1 MPDPTV
7 KDQLTSDHHELYDTL
22 VARRYFAKFVRIT
35 GHLGRVAAEMET
47 EGRLNRTEARVLG
60 VYLKSV
66 AGTFQALSHKYL
78 MTGRG
83 DGALRLT
90 IDRHES
96 GFPVAQELMTMAVDA
111 QQAEKHLAGMPSE
124 TELKDRMVRQ
134 IVGDLTIPTALQFA
148 LSQRYYYE
156 ALAAGGIFWG
166 RNDPDAQWI
175 EDVSNTGGDRR
186 HFLVHWAVWDTQ
198 VNLPVVYLM
207 DLEDSGKKPL
217 PTDAYRWP
225 EVQQALMA
233 QSVGGL
239 KLLTIATGFDKDFPD
254 LHPKRL
260 RRIILG
266 PMYSASFT
274 LQSGPISKVLEGAK
288 APEGEDWALV
298 WTVEDLVSDR
308 EEEVKD
314 GWFSSSQRQVYK
326 LDAVA
331 GAELGATR
339 QDRMIIL
346 PEKPYQVL
354 VEQDPKGLRG
364 LRKFVV
370 GAGGRLIPTL

>member
-1 MPDPTV
+1 VADAPI
-7 KDQLTSDHHELYDTL
+7 KDQLVQDHAELYDTL
-22 VARRYFAKFVRIT
+22 VARRYFAKFDRIT

-60 VYLKSV
+60 VYLGAV
-66 AGTFQALSHKYL
+66 ATTFQALNHKYL

-83 DGALRLT
+83 EGAPKLT

-111 QQAEKHLAGMPSE
+111 SQAEKHLAGMPSE

-134 IVGDLTIPTALQFA
+134 IVGDQTIPTALQFA

-156 ALAAGGIFWG
+156 ALAAGGIFWA
-166 RNDPDAQWI
+166 RNDPDAQWV
-175 EDVSNTGGDRR
+175 EDLGARR

-207 DLEDSGKKPL
+207 NLEDSGGKPL
-217 PTDAYRWP
+217 PNDAYRWP
-225 EVQQALMA
+225 QAQAALMA

-239 KLLTIATGFDKDFPD
+239 KLLTIATGFDKDFAD

-308 EEEVKD
+308 EDEVKD
-314 GWFSSSQRQVYK
+314 GWFSSTQRQVYK

-354 VEQDPKGLRG
+354 VEQNPRGLQG

>member
-7 KDQLTSDHHELYDTL
+7 KDVLTSDHHELYDTL
-22 VARRYFAKFVRIT
+22 TARRYFAKFDRIT
-35 GHLGRVAAEMET
+35 GHLARVAAEVEA
-47 EGRLNRTEARVLG
+47 EGRLSRTEARILG
-60 VYLKSV
+60 VYLKAV
-66 AGTFQALSHKYL
+66 AGTFKALNHKYL

-83 DGALRLT
+83 ETAPRLT

-111 QQAEKHLAGMPSE
+111 SQAEKHLAGMPSE
-124 TELKDRMVRQ
+124 TELKDRMIRQ
-134 IVGDLTIPTALQFA
+134 IVGDQTIPTALQFA

-156 ALAAGGIFWG
+156 ALLAGGIFWA

-175 EDVSNTGGDRR
+175 EDLGARR

-207 DLEDSGKKPL
+207 DLEDSGSRPL
-217 PTDAYRWP
+217 PNDAHRWP
-225 EVQQALMA
+225 LAQAALVA

-239 KLLTIATGFDKDFPD
+239 KLLTIANGFDKDFGD

-314 GWFSSSQRQVYK
+314 GWFSTLQRQVYR
-326 LDAVA
+326 LDPVA

-339 QDRMIIL
+339 QERMIIL
-346 PEKPYQVL
+346 PEKPYQVMA
-354 VEQDPKGLRG
+354 EQNPRGLQG

>member
-1 MPDPTV
+1 MTDPSV
-7 KDQLTSDHHELYDTL
+7 KDVLTSDHHELYDTL
-22 VARRYFAKFVRIT
+22 TARRYFAKFDGIT
-35 GHLGRVAAEMET
+35 GHLARVAAEVEA
-47 EGRLNRTEARVLG
+47 EGKLTRTEARMLG
-60 VYLKSV
+60 KYLAAIS
-66 AGTFQALSHKYL
+66 GTFRALNHKYL

-83 DGALRLT
+83 EGAPKLT

-96 GFPVAQELMTMAVDA
+96 GFPVAQELMAMAVDA

-124 TELKDRMVRQ
+124 AELKDRMVRQ

-156 ALAAGGIFWG
+156 ALLAGGIFWA

-175 EDVSNTGGDRR
+175 EDLGERR

-207 DLEDSGKKPL
+207 DVEDSGKKPL
-217 PTDAYRWP
+217 PNDAYRWP
-225 EVQQALMA
+225 QVQQALMA
-233 QSVGGL
+233 QAIGGL
-239 KLLTIATGFDKDFPD
+239 KLVTIATGFDKDFEG

-308 EEEVKD
+308 EEAVKD
-314 GWFSSSQRQVYK
+314 GWFSTATRQVYK
-326 LDAVA
+326 LDPVA

-339 QDRMIIL
+339 QERMIIL

-354 VEQDPKGLRG
+354 AEQNPKGLQG

>member
-1 MPDPTV
+1 MADRV
-7 KDQLTSDHHELYDTL
+7 KDQLTSDHAELYDTL
-22 VARRYFAKFVRIT
+22 VARRYFAKFVKI
-35 GHLGRVAAEMET
+35 GGYLGRVAAELET

-60 VYLKSV
+60 VYLKALV
-66 AGTFQALSHKYL
+66 ATFQALSHKYL

-83 DGALRLT
+83 ETASRLT

-111 QQAEKHLAGMPSE
+111 QQAARHLAGMPSE

-156 ALAAGGIFWG
+156 ALAAGGIFWA

-175 EDVSNTGGDRR
+175 ANIGERR
-186 HFLVHWAVWDTQ
+186 HYLVHWAVWDTQ
-198 VNLPVVYLM
+198 VNLPVVYLL
-207 DLEDSGKKPL
+207 DLEDAGRKPL
-217 PTDAYRWP
+217 PNDAYRWP
-225 EVQQALMA
+225 QAQAALMA
-233 QSVGGL
+233 QAIGGL
-239 KLLTIATGFDKDFPD
+239 KLLTIATGFDKDFAD

-298 WTVEDLVSDR
+298 WTVEDLISDR

-314 GWFSSSQRQVYK
+314 GWFSSSVRQVYK
-326 LDAVA
+326 LDPLA

-354 VEQDPKGLRG
+354 VEQDPKGLQG

-370 GAGGRLIPTL
+370 GAGGRLVPTV

>member
-1 MPDPTV
+1 MPEAPI
-7 KDQLTSDHHELYDTL
+7 KDQLTSDHSELYDTL
-22 VARRYFAKFVRIT
+22 TARRYFAKFVKI
-35 GHLGRVAAEMET
+35 GGYLGRVAAEMET
-47 EGRLNRTEARVLG
+47 EGRLSRTEARVLG
-60 VYLKSV
+60 GYLKAV
-66 AGTFQALSHKYL
+66 AATFQALSHKYL

-83 DGALRLT
+83 DGATRLT

-111 QQAEKHLAGMPSE
+111 QQAERHLAGMPSE
-124 TELKDRMVRQ
+124 AELKDRMVRQ
-134 IVGDLTIPTALQFA
+134 IVGDLTIPTTLQFA
-148 LSQRYYYE
+148 LAQRYYYE
-156 ALAAGGIFWG
+156 ALQAGGIFWA

-175 EDVSNTGGDRR
+175 ENIGERR

-207 DLEDSGKKPL
+207 DLEDSGRKPL
-217 PTDAYRWP
+217 PSDVFRWP
-225 EVQQALMA
+225 QVQAALMA
-233 QSVGGL
+233 QAIGGL
-239 KLLTIATGFDKDFPD
+239 KLLTIATGFDKDFAD

-260 RRIILG
+260 RRITLG

-288 APEGEDWALV
+288 APEGQDWALV
-298 WTVEDLVSDR
+298 WTVEDLLADR
-308 EEEVKD
+308 EEPVKD

-326 LDAVA
+326 LDPVA

-346 PEKPYQVL
+346 PERPYQVL

>member
-1 MPDPTV
+1 VAGEV
-7 KDQLTSDHHELYDTL
+7 KDVLTSDHHELYDTL

-47 EGRLNRTEARVLG
+47 EGRLTRTEARVLG
-60 VYLKSV
+60 GYLK
-66 AGTFQALSHKYL
+66 ALAATFRALSNKYL

-83 DGALRLT
+83 ETAPRLT

-111 QQAEKHLAGMPSE
+111 SQALKHLSGMPSE
-124 TELKDRMVRQ
+124 VELKDRMVRQ

-148 LSQRYYYE
+148 LPQRYYYE
-156 ALAAGGIFWG
+156 ALMAGGIFWA

-175 EDVSNTGGDRR
+175 GDVGSPGGERR
-186 HFLVHWAVWDTQ
+186 HFLLHWAVWDTQ
-198 VNLPVVYLM
+198 TNLPVVYLL
-207 DLEDSGKKPL
+207 DLEDAGKKPL
-217 PTDAYRWP
+217 PNDAYRWP
-225 EVQQALMA
+225 EAQAALMA
-233 QSVGGL
+233 QSAGGL

-274 LQSGPISKVLEGAK
+274 LQSGPISKVLEGAR

-314 GWFSSSQRQVYK
+314 GWFSTSQRQVYK
-326 LDAVA
+326 LDPVA

-354 VEQDPKGLRG
+354 VEQDPAGLRG
-364 LRKFVV
+364 YRKFVV

>member
-7 KDQLTSDHHELYDTL
+7 KDVLTSDHHELYDTL

-148 LSQRYYYE
+148 LAQRYYYE
-156 ALAAGGIFWG
+156 ALAAGGIFWA

-175 EDVSNTGGDRR
+175 EDLGERR

-207 DLEDSGKKPL
+207 DLEDSGRKPL

-225 EVQQALMA
+225 QAQQALMA

-298 WTVEDLVSDR
+298 WTVEDLISDR

-314 GWFSSSQRQVYK
+314 GWFSSSFRQVYK

>member
-1 MPDPTV
+1 MADV
-7 KDQLTSDHHELYDTL
+7 KDVLTSDHAELYDTA
-22 VARRYFAKFVRIT
+22 VARRYFAKFGRIT
-35 GHLGRVAAEMET
+35 GHLGRVAAEVEA
-47 EGRLNRTEARVLG
+47 EGRLTRTEARVLG
-60 VYLKSV
+60 RYLTAV
-66 AGTFQALSHKYL
+66 AGTFRALSHKYL

-83 DGALRLT
+83 ETAPKLT

-111 QQAEKHLAGMPSE
+111 SQAAKHLAGMPSE
-124 TELKDRMVRQ
+124 AELKDRMVRQ

-148 LSQRYYYE
+148 LAQRYYYE
-156 ALAAGGIFWG
+156 ALAAGGIFWA

-175 EDVSNTGGDRR
+175 EDVGNSGGERR

-198 VNLPVVYLM
+198 ANLPVIYLLN
-207 DLEDSGKKPL
+207 LEDAGRKPL
-217 PTDAYRWP
+217 PNDASRWP
-225 EVQQALMA
+225 QAQAALMA

-274 LQSGPISKVLEGAK
+274 LQSGPISKVLEGAN

-298 WTVEDLVSDR
+298 WTVEDLVADR

-314 GWFSSSQRQVYK
+314 GWFSSAVRQVYK
-326 LDAVA
+326 LDALA
-331 GAELGATR
+331 GADLGATR

-354 VEQDPKGLRG
+354 VEENPKGLQG
-364 LRKFVV
+364 LRKFGV

>member
-7 KDQLTSDHHELYDTL
+7 KDVLTSDHHELYDTL

-35 GHLGRVAAEMET
+35 GHLARVAAEVEA
-47 EGRLNRTEARVLG
+47 EGRLSRTEARVLG
-60 VYLKSV
+60 VYLKAV
-66 AGTFQALSHKYL
+66 AATFRALNHKYL

-83 DGALRLT
+83 ETAPKLT

-111 QQAEKHLAGMPSE
+111 QQAEKHLSGMPSE

-134 IVGDLTIPTALQFA
+134 IVGEQTIPTALQFA

-156 ALAAGGIFWG
+156 ALMAGGIFWA

-175 EDVSNTGGDRR
+175 EDLGARR

-225 EVQQALMA
+225 EVQNALMA

-239 KLLTIATGFDKDFPD
+239 KLLTIATGFDKDFAD

-314 GWFSSSQRQVYK
+314 GWFSTVGRQVYK
-326 LDAVA
+326 LDPTA

-354 VEQDPKGLRG
+354 VEQNPRGLQG

>member
-1 MPDPTV
+1 MADRV
-7 KDQLTSDHHELYDTL
+7 KDQLTSDHAELYDTL
-22 VARRYFAKFVRIT
+22 VARRYFAKFVKI
-35 GHLGRVAAEMET
+35 GGYLGRVAAELET

-60 VYLKSV
+60 VYLKALV
-66 AGTFQALSHKYL
+66 ATFQALSHKYL

-83 DGALRLT
+83 ETASRLT

-111 QQAEKHLAGMPSE
+111 QQAARHLAGMPSE

-156 ALAAGGIFWG
+156 ALAAGGIFWA

-175 EDVSNTGGDRR
+175 ANIGERR
-186 HFLVHWAVWDTQ
+186 HYLVHWAVWDTQ
-198 VNLPVVYLM
+198 VNLPVVYLL
-207 DLEDSGKKPL
+207 DLEDAGRKPL
-217 PTDAYRWP
+217 PNDAYRWP
-225 EVQQALMA
+225 QAQAALMA
-233 QSVGGL
+233 QAIGGL
-239 KLLTIATGFDKDFPD
+239 KLLTIATGFDKDFAD

-314 GWFSSSQRQVYK
+314 GWFSSSVRQVYK
-326 LDAVA
+326 LDPLA

-354 VEQDPKGLRG
+354 VEQDPKGLQG

-370 GAGGRLIPTL
+370 GAGGRLVPTV

>member
-1 MPDPTV
+1 MMPDLTV
-7 KDQLTSDHHELYDTL
+7 KDVLTSDHHELYDTL
-22 VARRYFAKFVRIT
+22 VARRYFAKFDRIT
-35 GHLGRVAAEMET
+35 GHLARVAAEVEA
-47 EGRLNRTEARVLG
+47 EGRLTRTEARLLG
-60 VYLKSV
+60 KYLTAV
-66 AGTFQALSHKYL
+66 AATFRALNHKYL

-83 DGALRLT
+83 ETAPRLT

-134 IVGDLTIPTALQFA
+134 IVGEQTIPTALQFA

-156 ALAAGGIFWG
+156 ALAAGGMFWA

-175 EDVSNTGGDRR
+175 KDLGTRR

-198 VNLPVVYLM
+198 INLPVVYLM
-207 DLEDSGKKPL
+207 DLEDGGKKPL

-233 QSVGGL
+233 QAIGGL
-239 KLLTIATGFDKDFPD
+239 KLLTIATGFDKDFAD

-266 PMYSASFT
+266 PMYSSSFT

-308 EEEVKD
+308 EEAVKD
-314 GWFSSSQRQVYK
+314 GWFSTVGRQVYK

-354 VEQDPKGLRG
+354 VEQDPRGLQG

>member
-1 MPDPTV
+1 MAKEV
-7 KDQLTSDHHELYDTL
+7 KDVLTSDHHELYDTL
-22 VARRYFAKFVRIT
+22 VARRYFAKFGRIT
-35 GHLGRVAAEMET
+35 GHLGRVAAEMEA
-47 EGRLNRTEARVLG
+47 EGRFTRTETRVLG
-60 VYLKSV
+60 RYLTAL
-66 AGTFQALSHKYL
+66 AGTFRALSHKYL

-83 DGALRLT
+83 ETAPRLT

-96 GFPVAQELMTMAVDA
+96 GFPVAQELMVMAVDA
-111 QQAEKHLAGMPSE
+111 SQAEKHLAGMPSE
-124 TELKDRMVRQ
+124 AELKDRMIRQ

-156 ALAAGGIFWG
+156 ALAAGGIFWA

-175 EDVSNTGGDRR
+175 QDLGSRR

-198 VNLPVVYLM
+198 VNLPVLYLL
-207 DLEDSGKKPL
+207 DVEDSGKRPL
-217 PTDAYRWP
+217 PNDAYRWP
-225 EVQQALMA
+225 QVQAALMA

-239 KLLTIATGFDKDFPD
+239 KLLTIATGFDKDFEG
-254 LHPKRL
+254 LHPRRL

-274 LQSGPISKVLEGAK
+274 LQSGPISKVLEGAR

-308 EEEVKD
+308 EEAVKD
-314 GWFSSSQRQVYK
+314 GWFSSSVRQVFK
-326 LDAVA
+326 LDPVA

-354 VEQDPKGLRG
+354 VEQDPAGLRG

-370 GAGGRLIPTL
+370 GAGGRLIPTV